1 MARFPVGR
9 SAPAWQIAA
18 SRQINCRP
26 ASGVFAP
33 ARLGGKRLQDANSAA
48 PMIQSKA
55 TGFWPGGW
63 WAIVDYK
70 IGIVPVPVFVVLL
83 AVIAGFALTGAV
95 PSDIL
100 MAIVLLSM
108 GGFTCA
114 ELGKRIP
121 IIRNIGAAAIFATFI
136 PSYLAFHHLL
146 PAAIL
151 ASVKDFTKDSNF
163 LYLFI
168 SCIIV
173 GSILGMDRG
182 VLVKGFLKIFV
193 PLAAGS
199 VAGGVVGTLVGV
211 LLGLGAYHSFFF
223 VVVPIMAGGVGEGAI
238 PLSIGYAQILH
249 QPQGELFA
257 QVLPPVMLGS
267 LTAILLSGT
276 LNYVGKKYPHLTG
289 EGRLQPG
296 EHDEL
301 EFEEDDA
308 DDRVDVTTVAAAVVT
323 AVTLYLIGALAQR
336 LLGFPAPVVM
346 LVIAVLLK
354 LTRAVSPTLQV
365 GAFHVYKFFST
376 AVTYPLLF
384 AIGVALTPWDKLV
397 AAFTLPY
404 VVTIVSTVV
413 TIIATGFV
421 VGGWLKM
428 YPIDT
433 AIVTACHS
441 GQGGTGDVA
450 ILTAGNRMQLM
461 PFAQIAT
468 RIGGAITVTTVLI
481 ALTQIG

>member
-1 MARFPVGR
+1 VA
-9 SAPAWQIAA
+9 
-18 SRQINCRP
+18 
-26 ASGVFAP
+26 
-33 ARLGGKRLQDANSAA
+33 QDIESVTLAD
-48 PMIQSKA
+48 QSKA
-55 TGFWPGGW
+55 ETWWPKGW
-63 WAIVDYK
+63 WSIVDFK
-70 IGIVPVPVFVVLL
+70 IGIIPLPVFLILL
-83 AVIAGFALTGAV
+83 AVIAGFAATGNV

-136 PSYLAFHHLL
+136 PSFLAFHHLL
-146 PAAIL
+146 PASIFD
-151 ASVKDFTKDSNF
+151 SVTQFTKNSNF

-182 VLVKGFLKIFV
+182 VLIKGFLKIFI

-199 VAGGVVGTLVGV
+199 VAGGVIGTLVGV
-211 LLGLGAYHSFFF
+211 LLGLGAYHTFFF
-223 VVVPIMAGGVGEGAI
+223 IVVPIMAGGVGEGAI
-238 PLSIGYAQILH
+238 PLSIGYSQILH
-249 QPQGELFA
+249 LPQGDLFA
-257 QVLPPVMLGS
+257 EVLPPVMLGS

-276 LNYVGKKYPHLTG
+276 LNFVGKKYPHLTG

-301 EFEEDDA
+301 EFEEDNDEA
-308 DDRVDVTTVAAAVVT
+308 HVDVTTVAAAVVT
-323 AVTLYLIGALAQR
+323 AVTLFLIGSLTQR
-336 LLGFPAPVVM
+336 LFGFPAPVAM
-346 LVIAVLLK
+346 LVIAVMLK
-354 LTRAVSPTLQV
+354 LARAVSPSLQL

-384 AIGVALTPWDKLV
+384 AIGVSLTPWDKLV
-397 AAFTLPY
+397 AAFNVPY
-404 VVTIVSTVV
+404 LITIVSTVV
-413 TIIATGFV
+413 AIITTGFF

-468 RIGGAITVTTVLI
+468 RIGGAATVTMVLI
-481 ALTQIG
+481 VLTQIG

>member
-1 MARFPVGR
+1 
-9 SAPAWQIAA
+9 
-18 SRQINCRP
+18 
-26 ASGVFAP
+26 
-33 ARLGGKRLQDANSAA
+33 LQDVNSTA
-48 PMIQSKA
+48 PISQASAK
-55 TGFWPGGW
+55 TFWPERW
-63 WAIVDYK
+63 WGIVDYK
-70 IGIVPVPVFVVLL
+70 IGIIPLPVFLLLFVVIG
-83 AVIAGFALTGAV
+83 AFAETGKV

-121 IIRNIGAAAIFATFI
+121 VIRNIGAAAIFATFI

-146 PAAIL
+146 PASIL
-151 ASVKDFTKDSNF
+151 GSVTAFTKDSNF

-182 VLVKGFLKIFV
+182 VLIKGFLKIFI
-193 PLAAGS
+193 PLATGS
-199 VAGGVVGTLVGV
+199 VVGGIVGTLVGT
-211 LLGLGAYHSFFF
+211 LLGLGAYHTFFF

-238 PLSIGYAQILH
+238 PLSIGYSQILH
-249 QPQGELFA
+249 QAQGDLFA

-276 LNYVGKKYPHLTG
+276 LNYVGKRYPHLTG

-301 EFEEDDA
+301 EREEEEIGGH
-308 DDRVDVTTVAAAVVT
+308 VDVSTVAAAVVT
-323 AVTLYLIGALAQR
+323 AVTLYLVGALGQR
-336 LLGFPAPVVM
+336 LFSFPAPVAM
-346 LVIAVLLK
+346 LVIAVVLK
-354 LTRAVSPTLQV
+354 LARAVSPTLQV

-404 VVTIVSTVV
+404 VITIVATVFS
-413 TIIATGFV
+413 IIATGYF

-450 ILTAGNRMQLM
+450 ILTAANRMQLM

-468 RIGGAITVTTVLI
+468 RIGGAATVTLVLI
-481 ALTQIG
+481 VLSQIG

>member
-1 MARFPVGR
+1 LAEDTQSLKLARPR
-9 SAPAWQIAA
+9 SAVAA
-18 SRQINCRP
+18 
-26 ASGVFAP
+26 
-33 ARLGGKRLQDANSAA
+33 
-48 PMIQSKA
+48 
-55 TGFWPGGW
+55 GFWPTRW
-63 WAIVDYK
+63 WSIVDFK
-70 IGIVPVPVFVVLL
+70 IGIVPLPVFVVLL
-83 AVIAGFALTGAV
+83 AVIALYALTGSV

-108 GGFTCA
+108 GGFACA

-136 PSYLAFHHLL
+136 PAYLAFHQLL
-146 PAAIL
+146 PS
-151 ASVKDFTKDSNF
+151 SVLGAVTEFTKNSNF

-168 SCIIV
+168 SCVIV

-182 VLVKGFLKIFV
+182 VLIKGFLKIFV
-193 PLAAGS
+193 PLAAAS
-199 VAGGVVGTLVGV
+199 ITGGIVGTLVGT
-211 LLGLGAYHSFFF
+211 LLGLGTFHTFFF
-223 VVVPIMAGGVGEGAI
+223 VVVPIMAGGIGEGAI

-249 QPQGELFA
+249 QSQGDLFA

-267 LTAILLSGT
+267 LTAILLAGT
-276 LNYVGKKYPHLTG
+276 LNYVGKSFPRLTG
-289 EGRLQPG
+289 EGDLQPG
-296 EHDEL
+296 GHDEL
-301 EFEEDDA
+301 LREEED
-308 DDRVDVTTVAAAVVT
+308 RGSQVDVTTIAAAVVT
-323 AVTLYLIGALAQR
+323 AVTLYLIGALTQR
-336 LLGFPAPVVM
+336 LFSFPAPVAM
-346 LVIAVLLK
+346 LMIAVLLK
-354 LTRAVSPTLQV
+354 LARAVSPSLQQ

-384 AIGVALTPWDKLV
+384 AIGVSLTPWDKLV

-404 VVTIVSTVV
+404 IVTIVSTVA

-450 ILTAGNRMQLM
+450 ILTAANRMQLM

-468 RIGGAITVTTVLI
+468 RIGGAVTVTVVLI
-481 ALTQIG
+481 VLTQLV

>member
-1 MARFPVGR
+1 LQDVQ
-9 SAPAWQIAA
+9 SAT
-18 SRQINCRP
+18 P
-26 ASGVFAP
+26 AS
-33 ARLGGKRLQDANSAA
+33 LDKTLQAKT
-48 PMIQSKA
+48 KA
-55 TGFWPGGW
+55 FWPERW
-63 WAIVDYK
+63 WGIVDYK
-70 IGIVPVPVFVVLL
+70 IGIIPLPIFLLLFVVIG
-83 AVIAGFALTGAV
+83 AFAATGKV

-121 IIRNIGAAAIFATFI
+121 VIRNIGAAAIFATFI

-146 PAAIL
+146 PQSIL
-151 ASVKDFTKDSNF
+151 DSVTAFTKDSNF

-182 VLVKGFLKIFV
+182 VLIKGFLKIFV
-193 PLAAGS
+193 PLLAGS
-199 VAGGVVGTLVGV
+199 VVGGIVGTLVGT
-211 LLGLGAYHSFFF
+211 LLGLGAYHTFFF

-238 PLSIGYAQILH
+238 PLSIGYSQILH
-249 QPQGELFA
+249 QAQGDLFA

-276 LNYVGKKYPHLTG
+276 LNFVGKKYPHLTG

-301 EFEEDDA
+301 EREEEEIGGH
-308 DDRVDVTTVAAAVVT
+308 VDVSTVAAAVVT
-323 AVTLYLIGALAQR
+323 AVTLYLIGSLGQR
-336 LLGFPAPVVM
+336 LFSFPAPVAM

-354 LTRAVSPTLQV
+354 LARAVSPTLQV

-404 VVTIVSTVV
+404 VITIVATVIS
-413 TIIATGFV
+413 IITTGYV

-450 ILTAGNRMQLM
+450 ILTAANRMQLM

-468 RIGGAITVTTVLI
+468 RIGGAATVTLVLI
-481 ALTQIG
+481 VLSQIG

>member
-1 MARFPVGR
+1 MATQSVVRAGR
-9 SAPAWQIAA
+9 EETES
-18 SRQINCRP
+18 
-26 ASGVFAP
+26 
-33 ARLGGKRLQDANSAA
+33 
-48 PMIQSKA
+48 
-55 TGFWPGGW
+55 FWPKGW
-63 WAIVDYK
+63 WSIVDYK
-70 IGIVPVPVFVVLL
+70 IGIIPLPVYVILL
-83 AVIAGFALTGAV
+83 AVIAGFAATGTV

-121 IIRNIGAAAIFATFI
+121 IIRNVGAAAIFATFI
-136 PSYLAFHHLL
+136 PSFLAFHHLL
-146 PAAIL
+146 PASIL
-151 ASVKDFTKDSNF
+151 SSVTQFTKDSNF

-182 VLVKGFLKIFV
+182 VLIKGFLKIFV
-193 PLAAGS
+193 PLIFGS
-199 VAGGVVGTLVGV
+199 VVGALIGTLVGV
-211 LLGLGAYHSFFF
+211 LLGLGAFHTFFF
-223 VVVPIMAGGVGEGAI
+223 IVVPIMAGGVGEGAI

-249 QPQGELFA
+249 QAQGDLFA

-267 LTAILLSGT
+267 LTAILLAGT

-301 EFEEDDA
+301 ELEEEKGDA
-308 DDRVDVTTVAAAVVT
+308 NVDVTTVAAAVVT
-323 AVTLYLIGALAQR
+323 AVTLYLIGALTQR
-336 LLGFPAPVVM
+336 LFSFPAPVAM
-346 LVIAVLLK
+346 LVIAVMLK
-354 LTRAVSPTLQV
+354 LARAISPSLQL

-384 AIGVALTPWDKLV
+384 AIGVSLTPWDKLV

-404 VVTIVSTVV
+404 LITIISTVV
-413 TIIATGFV
+413 AIITTGFF
-421 VGGWLKM
+421 VGGWLRM

-468 RIGGAITVTTVLI
+468 RIGGAATVTLVLI
-481 ALTQIG
+481 ILTQIG